1 MNSSK
6 LLRHISKSVRQQI
19 MPSSNLSAFREEFK
33 EAKHGMIFNF
43 TNINLSDPCCVHRLV
58 QSNFPFVIVC
68 GRVDGTQLLL
78 KEAVGKTSY
87 DVHAKPKN

>member
-43 TNINLSDPCCVHRLV
+43 KLSYK
-58 QSNFPFVIVC
+58 SNQTVSFLPK
-68 GRVDGTQLLL
+68 LL
-78 KEAVGKTSY
+78 Y
-87 DVHAKPKN
+87 